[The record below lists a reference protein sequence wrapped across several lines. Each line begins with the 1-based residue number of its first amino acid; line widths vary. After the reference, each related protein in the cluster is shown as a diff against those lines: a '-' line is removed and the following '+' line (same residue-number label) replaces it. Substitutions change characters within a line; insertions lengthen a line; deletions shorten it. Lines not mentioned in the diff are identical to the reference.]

1 MLLDPPRLSAGPA
14 TPFDAVTLYRADLS
28 AAAEFILIAIEAE
41 RKDKI
46 KRIDFEL
53 QLPRPVLWILP

>member
-1 MLLDPPRLSAGPA
+1 LSSGPA
-14 TPFDAVTLYRADLS
+14 TPFEAVTLKREDLS
-28 AAAEFILIAIEAE
+28 AAAEFIVMAIEAG

-53 QLPRPVLWILP
+53 KLSKPVLWILP